1 MREVMWHHLLRVRVW
16 GCSIPGMNKNKVAK
30 RKYKFASYH
39 EGDDALVMD
48 RHGVLEH
55 THFEGFRSRKEKF
68 TPDDVA
74 SVSIE
79 SGGAYVERVSGGRM
93 VGGAI
98 AGTVL
103 LGPLGTLLGGGVG
116 ALARKGDGGE
126 QFLIVT
132 LTDGRVL
139 SLAVPRKKVGK
150 ASAMRDSVADAIT
163 PR

>member
-1 MREVMWHHLLRVRVW
+1 
-16 GCSIPGMNKNKVAK
+16 MNTTKVAK

-68 TPDDVA
+68 TPGDVA
-74 SVSIE
+74 SASIE
-79 SGGAYVERVSGGRM
+79 SGDAYVERTSGGRM
-93 VGGAI
+93 VGGAV

-103 LGPLGTLLGGGVG
+103 LGPLGTLLGAGVG
-116 ALARKGDGGE
+116 ALAKKGSGGE

-139 SLAVPRKKVGK
+139 SLAVPRKKASK
-150 ASAMRDSVADAIT
+150 ALAMRDSIADAIA
-163 PR
+163 PA